1 MFLGGA
7 GVGWRGRVE
16 NKCFVNKFVEEIM
29 LTMNSNL
36 FARQSYLESMSICR
50 VFLNLNPA

>member
-1 MFLGGA
+1 MFLGGV

-16 NKCFVNKFVEEIM
+16 NKYSVKKFVEEIM

-36 FARQSYLESMSICR
+36 FAR
-50 VFLNLNPA
+50 